1 MSTNQELYKQAI
13 LDAKAVRESAL
24 ANAKSVLSETFEPRI
39 KEMMRLKL
47 SEELDEMEE
56 TEETLDNIVDT
67 DTEEVK
73 TSNMEESTLDDILAE
88 LDAIENEGKESTEEP
103 ETMNEEAGEAEE
115 ETEEEESSE
124 EEVMG
129 DEGEEEEVQ
138 DDTEVVDITVGEFKE
153 IIRDLFNTLQGGGV
167 GMEDMQDTAD
177 AEMQAGED
185 DEISLEEI
193 IAQLEGEDNAEEDE
207 MLNPIEE
214 AKKSMKKDEK
224 KKDEEKK
231 EKEEMAKELKEAI
244 KTIQSLK
251 SELNEINLLNAKL
264 LYVNKLFKSKSL
276 NESQKVKVLNAF
288 DRATTVKEAENT
300 YKTLNES
307 LSLTKKSTIKES
319 VGFASKPMG
328 NAPAK
333 PIVEHDASVSRWQ
346 HLAGIK

>member
-47 SEELDEMEE
+47 SEELDEVEE

-67 DTEEVK
+67 EMEEVK

-103 ETMNEEAGEAEE
+103 EKMNEEAGEAEE

-124 EEVMG
+124 EEVVSDE

-167 GMEDMQDTAD
+167 GMEDMQDAAD

-185 DEISLEEI
+185 EEISLEEI

-214 AKKSMKKDEK
+214 AKKSM

>member
-1 MSTNQELYKQAI
+1 
-13 LDAKAVRESAL
+13 
-24 ANAKSVLSETFEPRI
+24 
-39 KEMMRLKL
+39 
-47 SEELDEMEE
+47 
-56 TEETLDNIVDT
+56 
-67 DTEEVK
+67 
-73 TSNMEESTLDDILAE
+73 
-88 LDAIENEGKESTEEP
+88 
-103 ETMNEEAGEAEE
+103 
-115 ETEEEESSE
+115 
-124 EEVMG
+124 
-129 DEGEEEEVQ
+129 
-138 DDTEVVDITVGEFKE
+138 
-153 IIRDLFNTLQGGGV
+153 
-167 GMEDMQDTAD
+167 MEDMQDTAD

>member
-47 SEELDEMEE
+47 SEELEEVEE

-67 DTEEVK
+67 NMGEVK

-88 LDAIENEGKESTEEP
+88 LDAIENEGKQSADDLKP
-103 ETMNEEAGEAEE
+103 MNEEAEEAEE

-129 DEGEEEEVQ
+129 DGEEVE

-153 IIRDLFNTLQGGGV
+153 IIRDLFNTLQSGGKA
-167 GMEDMQDTAD
+167 MDDMQDTAD
-177 AEMQAGED
+177 AEMQAGEEE
-185 DEISLEEI
+185 EISLEEI
-193 IAQLEGEDNAEEDE
+193 IAQLEGIDDAEEDE
-207 MLNPIEE
+207 MLEPMEE
-214 AKKSMKKDEK
+214 AKKAMKKKEEK
-224 KKDEEKK
+224 KMEDKDEEKK
-231 EKEEMAKELKEAI
+231 EMAKELKEAI

>member
-1 MSTNQELYKQAI
+1 M
-13 LDAKAVRESAL
+13 
-24 ANAKSVLSETFEPRI
+24 
-39 KEMMRLKL
+39 
-47 SEELDEMEE
+47 
-56 TEETLDNIVDT
+56 
-67 DTEEVK
+67 
-73 TSNMEESTLDDILAE
+73 
-88 LDAIENEGKESTEEP
+88 
-103 ETMNEEAGEAEE
+103 
-115 ETEEEESSE
+115 
-124 EEVMG
+124 
-129 DEGEEEEVQ
+129 Q

-167 GMEDMQDTAD
+167 GMEDMQDAAD

-185 DEISLEEI
+185 EEISLEEI

-214 AKKSMKKDEK
+214 AKKSM

-276 NESQKVKVLNAF
+276 NESQKVKGRNAF